1 MTESIPQW
9 KQELLREAEQKDRNN
24 EFLVKVLNDK
34 QEPLN
39 RQAAAFAVPVVW
51 WGVKSLVTLVGAA
64 LTYEAGRRILN
75 DNNVFTDGSRTYTN
89 RQVEEL
95 LNDENFWKE
104 KSSDIEKEI
113 SSSPSSDTTTTTT
126 TPTPETVSPITTV
139 NPLDTTTPSETVVES
154 TSSPDATVVSPS
166 TSTQTVNDE
175 QLRAA
180 VPYIIGFDQIES
192 PVRKEKIQFIIDN
205 YADNP
210 IIEEAINTPLDSLP
224 ATNQDAIQTQVDDSL
239 EFQNTANTDTVT
251 TEIPTAVE
259 RAQQLARQR
268 IAEGRSTLT
277 GDLLYPDVGAGTA
290 NPGVIPNDTDVIG
303 DVIGGTS
310 TQADNIQSQVI
321 AESLA
326 QQGVVTKAATQESV
340 GNTVSVGGT
349 RDPFPDSTVSGIEIT
364 QADPCRDNTL
374 DAVSGQI
381 ENLFNMIN
389 GPGSAILNL
398 PQAIKDASG
407 MIGRSMNKF
416 VNKMTTALSQKLEKM
431 ISNGFQTLASGIMA
445 QVSKAFPMTAAIA
458 KITGIQDAL
467 LSPIKALF
475 DGIFC
480 ASSRISLAIP
490 NIAADLLSG
499 AINTNLLNVPICA
512 VEQMVGGIV
521 TKIASMADSIIG
533 PLLGPVSKVLG
544 VAMNVK
550 DFMLDG
556 IDLLKKVGG
565 FFSCGE
571 KQDCPTSSVYKNTVG
586 DQKDR
591 SESANKKSWGN
602 IFRGAANATA
612 NIATG
617 TLAVVGDVAEA
628 GSEILE
634 PLNAPG
640 VLNTISGASLVG
652 GASSVTTAF
661 EENYGKW
668 SIFGQKLSDVEETP
682 VDCNTGNIFEC
693 GLPKVEF
700 FGGEGI
706 GGVGK
711 VILGNVKAKFN
722 FDDIYGDV
730 KRTASIVGIEM
741 ADGGSGYTAPPIV
754 TLTDNCDRGYGAYA
768 KANIDQNPYSPTY
781 GEILSV
787 SMITVGEN
795 YPAEEEEVPLYI
807 GGVVIDNPGEGY
819 EDGDTLENFD
829 LTIVDGRIESVDIVN
844 RLAYSGLPELN
855 INTNLGFG
863 AVLRPLMSTTRPQG
877 DVLQVIDC
885 VGKV

>member
-1 MTESIPQW
+1 MTSSFSPDQQRYIDTTGDGEV
-9 KQELLREAEQKDRNN
+9 D
-24 EFLVKVLNDK
+24 
-34 QEPLN
+34 
-39 RQAAAFAVPVVW
+39 
-51 WGVKSLVTLVGAA
+51 TLVLSSEIPPEGD
-64 LTYEAGRRILN
+64 TDSVG
-75 DNNVFTDGSRTYTN
+75 TDG
-89 RQVEEL
+89 
-95 LNDENFWKE
+95 
-104 KSSDIEKEI
+104 
-113 SSSPSSDTTTTTT
+113 
-126 TPTPETVSPITTV
+126 
-139 NPLDTTTPSETVVES
+139 ES
-154 TSSPDATVVSPS
+154 TGIS
-166 TSTQTVNDE
+166 QTVNDE
-175 QLRAA
+175 QLEAA
-180 VPYIIGFDQIES
+180 VDYIIGFDQIQS
-192 PVRKEKIQFIIDN
+192 PEKKEQIKQIMED
-205 YADNP
+205 YKDNP
-210 IIEEAINTPLDSLP
+210 IIKNALNTPLDSLP
-224 ATNQDAIQTQVDDSL
+224 PTNEDVIQL
-239 EFQNTANTDTVT
+239 TA
-251 TEIPTAVE
+251 AE
-259 RAQQLARQR
+259 RAQEMARQR
-268 IAEGRSTLT
+268 IAEGRNTVT
-277 GDLLYPDVGAGTA
+277 GEVETVNTDERTA
-290 NPGVIPNDTDVIG
+290 PELDRVTGNPGERTAPELDR
-303 DVIGGTS
+303 GG
-310 TQADNIQSQVI
+310 
-321 AESLA
+321 
-326 QQGVVTKAATQESV
+326 GATQESV
-340 GNTVSVGGT
+340 GNTVAGGGSYNQNS
-349 RDPFPDSTVSGIEIT
+349 DSTVTGVPIT

-374 DAVSGQI
+374 DEVSSQI

-407 MIGRSMNKF
+407 LIGRSMNKF
-416 VNKMTTALSQKLEKM
+416 VNKMTTAVGQKLQQL
-431 ISNGFQTLASGIMA
+431 ISGGFEDLASGIMA
-445 QVSKAFPMTAAIA
+445 QVSKSFPMTAAIA

-467 LSPIKALF
+467 LNPIKGLF

-499 AINTNLLNVPICA
+499 AINSNLLNVPICA

-544 VAMNVK
+544 FAMNVK
-550 DFMLDG
+550 NFMLDG
-556 IDLLKKVGG
+556 VDILKKVGG

-571 KQDCPTSSVYKNTVG
+571 QKDCPTSTVYKNTVG
-586 DQKDR
+586 DQKDK
-591 SESANKKSWGN
+591 SESSNKKSWDN

-634 PLNAPG
+634 PLNNPD

-661 EENYGKW
+661 EESYGKW
-668 SIFGQKLSDVEETP
+668 SIFGQKLSDVEETA

-711 VILGNVKAKFN
+711 AILGKVKAEFN

-741 ADGGSGYTAPPIV
+741 ADGGSGYTSPPIV

-768 KANIDQNPYSPTY
+768 KAHIDQNPYSSTY

-819 EDGDTLENFD
+819 EEGDTLENFD

-844 RLAYSGLPELN
+844 RVAYSGLPELN
-855 INTNLGFG
+855 ISTDLGFG
-863 AVLRPLMSTTRPQG
+863 AVLRPLMSKTRPQG
-877 DVLQVIDC
+877 KVLQVIDC

>member
-1 MTESIPQW
+1 MTESTVPQW
-9 KQELLREAEQKDRNN
+9 KQVLRTEAVQKDRSNA
-24 EFLVKVLNDK
+24 FLLRALRTK
-34 QEPLN
+34 QDPLN
-39 RQAAAFAVPVVW
+39 RQAGVFAVPVVI
-51 WGVKSLVTLVGAA
+51 WGVKGLAALVGGA

-75 DNNVFTDGSRTYTN
+75 DNDVFDNGSQTFN
-89 RQVEEL
+89 DRQVEDL
-95 LNDENFWKE
+95 LQDDSFWKE
-104 KSSDIEKEI
+104 PST
-113 SSSPSSDTTTTTT
+113 SSSSSDTTT
-126 TPTPETVSPITTV
+126 S
-139 NPLDTTTPSETVVES
+139 SETVVES
-154 TSSPDATVVSPS
+154 TSSPDATIVSSP
-166 TSTQTVNDE
+166 TNTQIVSDE
-175 QLRAA
+175 QLTAA
-180 VPYIIGFDQIES
+180 VPFIIAVDQIQS
-192 PVRKEKIQFIIDN
+192 PVKKEKIQFIIDN

-210 IIEEAINTPLDSLP
+210 IIAEAINTPLDSLP
-224 ATNQDAIQTQVDDSL
+224 ATNQDAIQAQVDGSL
-239 EFQNTANTDTVT
+239 EFPNTANQETVT
-251 TEIPTAVE
+251 TEPLTAAE
-259 RAQQLARQR
+259 RAQELARQR
-268 IAEGRSTLT
+268 IAEGRNTVT
-277 GDLLYPDVGAGTA
+277 GEVEVGAGTA
-290 NPGVIPNDTDVIG
+290 NPGAIPNDTDVIG

-310 TQADNIQSQVI
+310 TQADDVQAQLI
-321 AESLA
+321 AQAEAELA
-326 QQGVVTKAATQESV
+326 AEGVATVATQESV
-340 GNTVSVGGT
+340 LKQVDTQLPGNNNL
-349 RDPFPDSTVSGIEIT
+349 PDSTVTGLEIT

-374 DAVSGQI
+374 DGVASQI

-431 ISNGFQTLASGIMA
+431 IAGGFEDLASGIMA

-467 LSPIKALF
+467 LNPIKGLF

-499 AINTNLLNVPICA
+499 AINSNLLNVPICA

-550 DFMLDG
+550 NFMLDG
-556 IDLLKKVGG
+556 IDILKKVGG

-571 KQDCPTSSVYKNTVG
+571 QKDCPTSTVYKNTVG
-586 DQKDR
+586 NQKEK
-591 SESANKKSWGN
+591 SESSNKKSWGN

-634 PLNAPG
+634 PLNNPG

-661 EENYGKW
+661 EESYGKW
-668 SIFGQKLSDVEETP
+668 SIFGQKLSDVEETA

-711 VILGNVKAKFN
+711 AILGKVKAEFN

-741 ADGGSGYTAPPIV
+741 ADGGSGYTSPPIV

-768 KANIDQNPYSPTY
+768 KAHIDQNPYSSTY

-819 EDGDTLENFD
+819 EEGDTLENFD

-844 RLAYSGLPELN
+844 RVAYSGLPELN
-855 INTNLGFG
+855 ISTDLGFG
-863 AVLRPLMSTTRPQG
+863 AVLRPLMSKTRPQG
-877 DVLQVIDC
+877 KVLQVIDC
-885 VGKV
+885 IGTV

>member
-1 MTESIPQW
+1 MTELVPQW
-9 KQELLREAEQKDRNN
+9 KQDLLKEAEQKDNDN
-24 EFLVKVLNDK
+24 KFLLKLLNDK

-51 WGVKSLVTLVGAA
+51 WGVTSLVTLVGAA
-64 LTYEAGRRILN
+64 GTYILGKKILN
-75 DNNVFTDGSRTYTN
+75 DNNTFNDGSRTYN
-89 RQVEEL
+89 QREVEKIL
-95 LNDENFWKE
+95 KDPNFWKE
-104 KSSDIEKEI
+104 KSSNIEKEI
-113 SSSPSSDTTTTTT
+113 SSSSSTGDTSSAAASAAVTPDSTVSPITTGDPLDPTTTTT
-126 TPTPETVSPITTV
+126 TPDATIV
-139 NPLDTTTPSETVVES
+139 
-154 TSSPDATVVSPS
+154 SSPTNPQIVS
-166 TSTQTVNDE
+166 DE

-180 VPYIIGFDQIES
+180 VPFIIAFDQIQS
-192 PVRKEKIQFIIDN
+192 PVKKEKIQFIIDN

-210 IIEEAINTPLDSLP
+210 IIAEALNTPLDSLP
-224 ATNQDAIQTQVDDSL
+224 ATNQDVIPITTQVDDSL
-239 EFQNTANTDTVT
+239 EFQNTANTDTAT
-251 TEIPTAVE
+251 PEILTAAE
-259 RAQQLARQR
+259 RAQEMARQR
-268 IAEGRSTLT
+268 IAEGRNTVT
-277 GDLLYPDVGAGTA
+277 GEVGAGTA
-290 NPGVIPNDTDVIG
+290 NPQAIPNDTDVIG
-303 DVIGGTS
+303 GSSI
-310 TQADNIQSQVI
+310 QADDVQAQLI
-321 AESLA
+321 AQAEAELA
-326 QQGVVTKAATQESV
+326 AEGELVATQESV
-340 GNTVSVGGT
+340 LKQVDTQLPGT
-349 RDPFPDSTVSGIEIT
+349 NGIPDSTKTGVPIT

-374 DAVSGQI
+374 DEVSSQI
-381 ENLFNMIN
+381 ENLFDMIN

-416 VNKMTTALSQKLEKM
+416 VNKMTTALSQKLETM
-431 ISNGFQTLASGIMA
+431 ISNGFQELASGIMA

-467 LSPIKALF
+467 LSPIKGLF

-521 TKIASMADSIIG
+521 TKIASMADSIVG

-544 VAMNVK
+544 IAMNVK
-550 DFMLDG
+550 DFMVDG
-556 IDLLKKVGG
+556 IDILKKVSG

-571 KQDCPTSSVYKNTVG
+571 QKDCPTSSVYKNTVG
-586 DQKDR
+586 DQKDK
-591 SESANKKSWGN
+591 SESSNKKSWGN

-617 TLAVVGDVAEA
+617 TLAAVGDVAEA

-634 PLNAPG
+634 PLNTPG

-652 GASSVTTAF
+652 GASSVTNAF
-661 EENYGKW
+661 EESYGKW
-668 SIFGQKLSDVEETP
+668 SIFGQKLSDVEETA

-711 VILGNVKAKFN
+711 AILGKVKSEFN

-741 ADGGSGYTAPPIV
+741 AEGGSGYTSPPIV
-754 TLTDNCDRGYGAYA
+754 TLTDNCDKGYGAYA

-819 EDGDTLENFD
+819 EEGDTLENFD

-863 AVLRPLMSTTRPQG
+863 AVLRPLMSKTRPQG

>member
-1 MTESIPQW
+1 MV
-9 KQELLREAEQKDRNN
+9 D
-24 EFLVKVLNDK
+24 
-34 QEPLN
+34 
-39 RQAAAFAVPVVW
+39 
-51 WGVKSLVTLVGAA
+51 
-64 LTYEAGRRILN
+64 
-75 DNNVFTDGSRTYTN
+75 
-89 RQVEEL
+89 
-95 LNDENFWKE
+95 
-104 KSSDIEKEI
+104 
-113 SSSPSSDTTTTTT
+113 
-126 TPTPETVSPITTV
+126 
-139 NPLDTTTPSETVVES
+139 
-154 TSSPDATVVSPS
+154 
-166 TSTQTVNDE
+166 
-175 QLRAA
+175 
-180 VPYIIGFDQIES
+180 
-192 PVRKEKIQFIIDN
+192 

-210 IIEEAINTPLDSLP
+210 IVAEALNTPLDSLP
-224 ATNQDAIQTQVDDSL
+224 ATNQDAIQAQVDGSL
-239 EFQNTANTDTVT
+239 EFPNTANQETVT
-251 TEIPTAVE
+251 TEPLTAAE
-259 RAQQLARQR
+259 RAQELARQR

-277 GDLLYPDVGAGTA
+277 GELVYPDVGAGTA
-290 NPGVIPNDTDVIG
+290 NPGAIPNDTDVIG

-310 TQADNIQSQVI
+310 TQADDVQAQLI
-321 AESLA
+321 AQAEAELA
-326 QQGVVTKAATQESV
+326 AEGVATVATQESV
-340 GNTVSVGGT
+340 LKQVDTQLPGNNNL
-349 RDPFPDSTVSGIEIT
+349 PDSTVTGLEIT

-374 DAVSGQI
+374 DGVASQI

-431 ISNGFQTLASGIMA
+431 IAGGFEDLASGIMA
-445 QVSKAFPMTAAIA
+445 QVSKSFPMTAAIA

-467 LSPIKALF
+467 LNPIKGLF

-499 AINTNLLNVPICA
+499 AIKSNLLNVPICA

-550 DFMLDG
+550 NFMLDG
-556 IDLLKKVGG
+556 IDILKKVGG

-571 KQDCPTSSVYKNTVG
+571 QKDCPTSTVYKNTVG
-586 DQKDR
+586 NQKEK
-591 SESANKKSWGN
+591 SESSNKKSWGN

-634 PLNAPG
+634 PLNNPG

-661 EENYGKW
+661 EESYGKW

-711 VILGNVKAKFN
+711 AILGKVKAEFN

-819 EDGDTLENFD
+819 EEGDTLENFD

-844 RLAYSGLPELN
+844 RVAYSGLPELN
-855 INTNLGFG
+855 ISTDLGFG
-863 AVLRPLMSTTRPQG
+863 AVLRPLMSKTRPQG

-885 VGKV
+885 IGTV

>member
-1 MTESIPQW
+1 MTESVPQW
-9 KQELLREAEQKDRNN
+9 KQDLLKEAEEKDNDN
-24 EFLVKVLNDK
+24 KFLLKLLNDK

-51 WGVKSLVTLVGAA
+51 WGVTSLVTLVGV
-64 LTYEAGRRILN
+64 AGSYILGKKILN
-75 DNNVFTDGSRTYTN
+75 DNNAFNDGSRTYN
-89 RQVEEL
+89 QREVEKIL
-95 LNDENFWKE
+95 KDPNFWKE
-104 KSSDIEKEI
+104 KSSNIEKEI
-113 SSSPSSDTTTTTT
+113 SSSSSTGDTSSAATSSAATTLPPQTTSPITTGDPLDPTTTTT
-126 TPTPETVSPITTV
+126 TPDATIV
-139 NPLDTTTPSETVVES
+139 
-154 TSSPDATVVSPS
+154 SSPTNPQIVS
-166 TSTQTVNDE
+166 DE

-192 PVRKEKIQFIIDN
+192 PVRREKIQFIIDN
-205 YADNP
+205 YADHP
-210 IIEEAINTPLDSLP
+210 IIAAAINTSLDSLP
-224 ATNQDAIQTQVDDSL
+224 ATNQDAILSEVDDSL
-239 EFQNTANTDTVT
+239 EFLNTANQETVT
-251 TEIPTAVE
+251 TDTPTVTGEDVNVE
-259 RAQQLARQR
+259 
-268 IAEGRSTLT
+268 T
-277 GDLLYPDVGAGTA
+277 GAGTA
-290 NPGVIPNDTDVIG
+290 NPGETETDTGVIG
-303 DVIGGTS
+303 DVIGDTS
-310 TQADNIQSQVI
+310 TQVDAQTR

-326 QQGVVTKAATQESV
+326 AQGVVTTDATQESV
-340 GNTVSVGGT
+340 GNTVSVGGG
-349 RDPFPDSTVSGIEIT
+349 RSQFPDSTVTGISIT

-374 DAVSGQI
+374 DEVSSQI
-381 ENLFNMIN
+381 ENLFDMIN

-416 VNKMTTALSQKLEKM
+416 VNKMTTALSQKLETM
-431 ISNGFQTLASGIMA
+431 ISNGFQELASGIMA
-445 QVSKAFPMTAAIA
+445 QVSRSFPMTAAIA

-467 LSPIKALF
+467 LSPIKGLF

-499 AINTNLLNVPICA
+499 AINSNLLNVPICA

-544 VAMNVK
+544 IAMNVK

-556 IDLLKKVGG
+556 IDILKKVSG

-571 KQDCPTSSVYKNTVG
+571 QKDCPTSTVYKNTVG
-586 DQKDR
+586 DQKDK
-591 SESANKKSWGN
+591 SESSNKKSWDN

-634 PLNAPG
+634 PLNNPG

-661 EENYGKW
+661 EESYGKW
-668 SIFGQKLSDVEETP
+668 SIFGQKLSDVEETA

-711 VILGNVKAKFN
+711 VILGNVKKKFN

-807 GGVVIDNPGEGY
+807 GGVVIDDPGEGY
-819 EDGDTLENFD
+819 EEGDTLENFD

-844 RLAYSGLPELN
+844 RVAYSGLPELN
-855 INTNLGFG
+855 ISTDLGFG
-863 AVLRPLMSTTRPQG
+863 AVLRPLMSKTRPQG

>member
-1 MTESIPQW
+1 MTESVPQW
-9 KQELLREAEQKDRNN
+9 KQDLLKEAAQKDNSNAFLLRALRT
-24 EFLVKVLNDK
+24 K
-34 QEPLN
+34 QDPLN
-39 RQAAAFAVPVVW
+39 RQAAAFAVPVVI
-51 WGVKSLVTLVGAA
+51 WGVKSLAALVGAA

-75 DNNVFTDGSRTYTN
+75 DNKVFDDGSQIYTQ
-89 RQVEEL
+89 REVEEL
-95 LNDENFWKE
+95 LKDDSFWKE
-104 KSSDIEKEI
+104 KSSNIEKEI
-113 SSSPSSDTTTTTT
+113 SSSSSSAAATGAATGADTLSPQTT
-126 TPTPETVSPITTV
+126 SPIITGDS
-139 NPLDTTTPSETVVES
+139 LDS
-154 TSSPDATVVSPS
+154 TAADSSSPVISSS
-166 TSTQTVNDE
+166 TSTQIINDD

-192 PVRKEKIQFIIDN
+192 PVRREKIQFIIDN
-205 YADNP
+205 YADHP
-210 IIEEAINTPLDSLP
+210 IIAAAINTSLDSLP
-224 ATNQDAIQTQVDDSL
+224 ATNQDAILSEVDDSL
-239 EFQNTANTDTVT
+239 EFLNTANQETVT
-251 TEIPTAVE
+251 TDTPTVTGEDVNVE
-259 RAQQLARQR
+259 
-268 IAEGRSTLT
+268 T
-277 GDLLYPDVGAGTA
+277 GAGTA
-290 NPGVIPNDTDVIG
+290 NPGETETDTGVIG
-303 DVIGGTS
+303 DVIGDTS
-310 TQADNIQSQVI
+310 TQVDQVDAQTR

-326 QQGVVTKAATQESV
+326 AQGVVTTDATQESV
-340 GNTVSVGGT
+340 GNTVSGGGG
-349 RDPFPDSTVSGIEIT
+349 RSQFPDSTVTGISIT

-374 DAVSGQI
+374 DEVSSQI
-381 ENLFNMIN
+381 ENLFDMIN

-416 VNKMTTALSQKLEKM
+416 VNKMTTALSQKLETM
-431 ISNGFQTLASGIMA
+431 ISNGFQELASGIMA
-445 QVSKAFPMTAAIA
+445 QVSRTFPMTAAIA

-467 LSPIKALF
+467 LSPIKGLF

-499 AINTNLLNVPICA
+499 AINTNLLNIPICA

-544 VAMNVK
+544 IAMNIK
-550 DFMLDG
+550 DFMVDG
-556 IDLLKKVGG
+556 IDILKKVSG

-571 KQDCPTSSVYKNTVG
+571 QKDCPTSTVYKNTVG
-586 DQKDR
+586 DQKDK
-591 SESANKKSWGN
+591 SESSNKKSWDN

-634 PLNAPG
+634 PLNDPG

-661 EENYGKW
+661 EESYGKW
-668 SIFGQKLSDVEETP
+668 SIFGQKLSDVEETA

-711 VILGNVKAKFN
+711 VILGNVKKKFN

-807 GGVVIDNPGEGY
+807 SGVVIDDPGEGY
-819 EDGDTLENFD
+819 EEGDTLENFD

-844 RLAYSGLPELN
+844 RVAYSGLPELN
-855 INTNLGFG
+855 ISTDLGFG

-885 VGKV
+885 IGKV

>member
-1 MTESIPQW
+1 MTESVPQW
-9 KQELLREAEQKDRNN
+9 KQDLLKEAAQKDNSNAFLLRALRT
-24 EFLVKVLNDK
+24 K
-34 QEPLN
+34 QDPLN
-39 RQAAAFAVPVVW
+39 RQAAAFAVPVVI
-51 WGVKSLVTLVGAA
+51 WGVKSLAALVGAA

-75 DNNVFTDGSRTYTN
+75 DNKVFDDGSQIYTQ
-89 RQVEEL
+89 REVEEL
-95 LNDENFWKE
+95 LKDDSFWKE
-104 KSSDIEKEI
+104 KSSNIEKEI
-113 SSSPSSDTTTTTT
+113 SSSSSSAAATGAATGAATLSPQTT
-126 TPTPETVSPITTV
+126 SPIITGDS
-139 NPLDTTTPSETVVES
+139 LDS
-154 TSSPDATVVSPS
+154 TAADSSSPVISSS
-166 TSTQTVNDE
+166 TSTQIINDD

-192 PVRKEKIQFIIDN
+192 PVRREKIQFIIDN
-205 YADNP
+205 YADHP
-210 IIEEAINTPLDSLP
+210 IIAAAINTSLDSLP
-224 ATNQDAIQTQVDDSL
+224 ATNQDAILSEVDDSL
-239 EFQNTANTDTVT
+239 EFLNTANQETVT
-251 TEIPTAVE
+251 TDTPTVTGEDVNVE
-259 RAQQLARQR
+259 
-268 IAEGRSTLT
+268 T
-277 GDLLYPDVGAGTA
+277 GAGTA
-290 NPGVIPNDTDVIG
+290 NPGETETDTGVIG
-303 DVIGGTS
+303 DVIGDTS
-310 TQADNIQSQVI
+310 TQVDQVDAQTR

-326 QQGVVTKAATQESV
+326 AQGVVTTDATQESV
-340 GNTVSVGGT
+340 GNTVSGGGG
-349 RDPFPDSTVSGIEIT
+349 RSQFPDSTVTGISIT

-374 DAVSGQI
+374 DEVSSQI
-381 ENLFNMIN
+381 ENLFDMIN

-416 VNKMTTALSQKLEKM
+416 VNKMTTALSQKLETM
-431 ISNGFQTLASGIMA
+431 ISNGFQELASGIMA
-445 QVSKAFPMTAAIA
+445 QVSRTFPMTAAIA

-467 LSPIKALF
+467 LSPIKGLF

-499 AINTNLLNVPICA
+499 AINTNLLNIPICA

-544 VAMNVK
+544 IAMNIK
-550 DFMLDG
+550 DFMVDG
-556 IDLLKKVGG
+556 IDILKKVSG

-571 KQDCPTSSVYKNTVG
+571 QKDCPTSTVYKNTVG
-586 DQKDR
+586 DQKDK
-591 SESANKKSWGN
+591 SESSNKKSWDN

-634 PLNAPG
+634 PLNDPG

-661 EENYGKW
+661 EESYGKW
-668 SIFGQKLSDVEETP
+668 SIFGQKLSDVEETA

-711 VILGNVKAKFN
+711 VILGNVKKKFN

-807 GGVVIDNPGEGY
+807 SGVVIDDPGEGY
-819 EDGDTLENFD
+819 EEGDTLENFD

-844 RLAYSGLPELN
+844 RVAYSGLPELN
-855 INTNLGFG
+855 ISTDLGFG

-885 VGKV
+885 IGKV

>member
-1 MTESIPQW
+1 MTESVPQW
-9 KQELLREAEQKDRNN
+9 KQDLLKEAEEKDNDN
-24 EFLVKVLNDK
+24 KFLLKLLNDK

-51 WGVKSLVTLVGAA
+51 WGVTSLVTLVGV
-64 LTYEAGRRILN
+64 AGSYILGKKILN
-75 DNNVFTDGSRTYTN
+75 DNNAFNDGSRTYN
-89 RQVEEL
+89 QREVEKIL
-95 LNDENFWKE
+95 KDPNFWKE
-104 KSSDIEKEI
+104 KSSNIEKEI
-113 SSSPSSDTTTTTT
+113 SSSSSTGDTSSAATSSAATTLPPQTTSPITTGDPLDPTTTTT
-126 TPTPETVSPITTV
+126 TPDATIV
-139 NPLDTTTPSETVVES
+139 
-154 TSSPDATVVSPS
+154 SSPTNPQIVS
-166 TSTQTVNDE
+166 DE

-192 PVRKEKIQFIIDN
+192 PVRREKIQFIIDN
-205 YADNP
+205 YADHP
-210 IIEEAINTPLDSLP
+210 IIAAAINTSLDSLP
-224 ATNQDAIQTQVDDSL
+224 ATNQDAILSEVDDSL
-239 EFQNTANTDTVT
+239 EFLNTANQETVT
-251 TEIPTAVE
+251 TDTPTVTGEDVNVE
-259 RAQQLARQR
+259 
-268 IAEGRSTLT
+268 T
-277 GDLLYPDVGAGTA
+277 GAGTA
-290 NPGVIPNDTDVIG
+290 NPGETETDTGVIG
-303 DVIGGTS
+303 DVIGDTS
-310 TQADNIQSQVI
+310 TQVDAQTR

-326 QQGVVTKAATQESV
+326 AQGVVTTDATQESV
-340 GNTVSVGGT
+340 GNTVSVGGG
-349 RDPFPDSTVSGIEIT
+349 RSQFPDSTVTGISIT

-374 DAVSGQI
+374 DEVSSQI
-381 ENLFNMIN
+381 ENLFDMIN

-416 VNKMTTALSQKLEKM
+416 VNKMTTALSQKLETM
-431 ISNGFQTLASGIMA
+431 ISNGFQELASGIMA
-445 QVSKAFPMTAAIA
+445 QVSRSFPMTAAIA

-467 LSPIKALF
+467 LSPIKGLF

-499 AINTNLLNVPICA
+499 AINSNLLNVPICA

-544 VAMNVK
+544 IAMNVK

-556 IDLLKKVGG
+556 IDILKKVSG

-571 KQDCPTSSVYKNTVG
+571 QKDCPTSTVYKNTVG
-586 DQKDR
+586 DQKDK
-591 SESANKKSWGN
+591 SESSNKKSWDN

-634 PLNAPG
+634 PLNNPG

-661 EENYGKW
+661 EESYGKW
-668 SIFGQKLSDVEETP
+668 SIFGQKLSDVEETA

-711 VILGNVKAKFN
+711 VILGNVKKKFN

-741 ADGGSGYTAPPIV
+741 ADGGSGYTSPPIV
-754 TLTDNCDRGYGAYA
+754 TLTDSCDRGYGAYA

-795 YPAEEEEVPLYI
+795 YPAEEEPVPLYI
-807 GGVVIDNPGEGY
+807 GGVVIDDPGEGY
-819 EDGDTLENFD
+819 EEGDTLENFE
-829 LTIVDGRIESVDIVN
+829 LTIIDGRIESVDIVN
-844 RLAYSGLPELN
+844 RVAYSGLPELN
-855 INTNLGFG
+855 ISTDLGFG

>member
-1 MTESIPQW
+1 MAESVPQW
-9 KQELLREAEQKDRNN
+9 KQDLLKEAEQKDRSN
-24 EFLVKVLNDK
+24 EFLVRVLNDK

-39 RQAAAFAVPVVW
+39 RQAAAFAVPVVV
-51 WGVKSLVTLVGAA
+51 WGVKSLAAAILAVG
-64 LTYEAGRRILN
+64 TYEAGRRYLN
-75 DNNVFTDGSRTYTN
+75 NGKVFTNGTEVYSDR
-89 RQVEEL
+89 EIEAL
-95 LNDENFWKE
+95 LDDPNFWRQP
-104 KSSDIEKEI
+104 SSDID
-113 SSSPSSDTTTTTT
+113 SSPSSTDATSAATS
-126 TPTPETVSPITTV
+126 ETVSPITTV
-139 NPLDTTTPSETVVES
+139 NPLDTTTSSETVVES
-154 TSSPDATVVSPS
+154 TSSPDATVVSSS

-180 VPYIIGFDQIES
+180 VPFIIAFDLIQS
-192 PVRKEKIQFIIDN
+192 PVKKEKIQFIIDN

-210 IIEEAINTPLDSLP
+210 IIAEALNTPLDSLP
-224 ATNQDAIQTQVDDSL
+224 ATNREAILTEVNESL
-239 EFQNTANTDTVT
+239 EYQNTGPNIRIEEGTIDGV
-251 TEIPTAVE
+251 TEIPNVVRGPNTRVV
-259 RAQQLARQR
+259 
-268 IAEGRSTLT
+268 T
-277 GDLLYPDVGAGTA
+277 PDGTIFVNPA
-290 NPGVIPNDTDVIG
+290 NPDDVTRGRGINVPQPRVDTTDLEYPTTGTGTEVID
-303 DVIGGTS
+303 
-310 TQADNIQSQVI
+310 QADQIQSELISQAVTTS
-321 AESLA
+321 E
-326 QQGVVTKAATQESV
+326 VVSQESILTQV
-340 GNTVSVGGT
+340 NKQLP
-349 RDPFPDSTVSGIEIT
+349 RNNHIPDSTVTGRDIT

-374 DAVSGQI
+374 DEVSSQI

-431 ISNGFQTLASGIMA
+431 ISGGFQTLASGIMA

-480 ASSRISLAIP
+480 ASSRISATIP
-490 NIAADLLSG
+490 NIAADLLTG
-499 AINTNLLNVPICA
+499 AVDNLLNVPICA
-512 VEQMVGGIV
+512 VEQMIGGMV
-521 TKIASMADSIIG
+521 TKIASMADSLVG
-533 PLLGPVSKVLG
+533 PLLGPISKVLG

-586 DQKDR
+586 QQKDR
-591 SESANKKSWGN
+591 SESSNKKSWGN
-602 IFRGAANATA
+602 VFRGAANASV

-617 TLAVVGDVAEA
+617 TLGVVGDVAEV

-634 PLNAPG
+634 PLNTPG
-640 VLNTISGASLVG
+640 ALNTLSGASLVG

-661 EENYGKW
+661 EESYGKW

-682 VDCNTGNIFEC
+682 TDCNTGNIFEC

-711 VILGNVKAKFN
+711 AILGGVKAEFN

-741 ADGGSGYTAPPIV
+741 EDRGSGYTSPPIV

-768 KANIDQNPYSPTY
+768 KAHIDQNPYSPTY

-795 YPAEEEEVPLYI
+795 YPAEEEPVPLYI
-807 GGVVIDNPGEGY
+807 SGVVIDNPGEGY
-819 EDGDTLENFD
+819 EEGDTLDNFD

-863 AVLRPLMSTTRPQG
+863 AVLRPLMSKTRPQG
-877 DVLQVIDC
+877 DVLEVIDC

>member
-1 MTESIPQW
+1 MTELVPQW
-9 KQELLREAEQKDRNN
+9 KQDLLKEAEQKDNDN
-24 EFLVKVLNDK
+24 KFLLKLLNDK

-39 RQAAAFAVPVVW
+39 RQAAAVAVPVVW
-51 WGVKSLVTLVGAA
+51 WGVTSLVTLVGAA
-64 LTYEAGRRILN
+64 GTYIYGKKILN
-75 DNNVFTDGSRTYTN
+75 DNNAFNDGSRTYN
-89 RQVEEL
+89 QREVEQIL
-95 LNDENFWKE
+95 KDPNFWKQ
-104 KSSDIEKEI
+104 KSSNIDEEI
-113 SSSPSSDTTTTTT
+113 SSSSSSAAASAAASAAV
-126 TPTPETVSPITTV
+126 TPDSTVSPITTV
-139 NPLDTTTPSETVVES
+139 DPSDSATSEGVGGAADAAMVES
-154 TSSPDATVVSPS
+154 VFTDL
-166 TSTQTVNDE
+166 TVNDD

-180 VPYIIGFDQIES
+180 VPFIIAFDYIQS
-192 PVRKEKIQFIIDN
+192 PVKKGVIQKIMVD

-210 IIEEAINTPLDSLP
+210 IIAEALNTSLDSLP
-224 ATNQDAIQTQVDDSL
+224 ATRRDAILAQVDPSL
-239 EFQNTANTDTVT
+239 EYLNTANKDGVPIENPTVT
-251 TEIPTAVE
+251 GDDVNVE
-259 RAQQLARQR
+259 
-268 IAEGRSTLT
+268 T
-277 GDLLYPDVGAGTA
+277 GAGTA
-290 NPGVIPNDTDVIG
+290 TPGVDADVIG
-303 DVIGGTS
+303 DVIGGDVIGGDVIGGAS
-310 TQADNIQSQVI
+310 TQADDIQAQLI
-321 AESLA
+321 AQAEAQLA
-326 QQGVVTKAATQESV
+326 AEGELVATQESV
-340 GNTVSVGGT
+340 LKQVNTQLPGNTKL
-349 RDPFPDSTVSGIEIT
+349 PDSTVTGLDIT

-374 DAVSGQI
+374 DEVSSQI
-381 ENLFNMIN
+381 ENLFSMIN

-431 ISNGFQTLASGIMA
+431 IAGGFEDLASGIMA

-499 AINTNLLNVPICA
+499 AINTNLLNIPICA
-512 VEQMVGGIV
+512 VEQMVGGMV

-550 DFMLDG
+550 DFMVDG

-571 KQDCPTSSVYKNTVG
+571 QKDCPTSSVYKNTVG
-586 DQKDR
+586 DQKDK
-591 SESANKKSWGN
+591 SETDNKKSWGK
-602 IFRGAANATA
+602 IFRGAANATV

-617 TLAVVGDVAEA
+617 TLGVVGDVAEA

-634 PLNAPG
+634 PLNTPG

-661 EENYGKW
+661 EETYGEW
-668 SIFGQKLSDVEETP
+668 SIFGQKLSDVEETE

-700 FGGEGI
+700 FGGGGI

-711 VILGNVKAKFN
+711 AILGKVREEFN

-730 KRTASIVGIEM
+730 KRTASIVGIELG
-741 ADGGSGYTAPPIV
+741 DGGSGYTSPPIV
-754 TLTDNCDRGYGAYA
+754 TLTDNCDKGYGAYA

-819 EDGDTLENFD
+819 EEGDTLENFD

-863 AVLRPLMSTTRPQG
+863 AVLRPLMSKTRPQG

>member
-1 MTESIPQW
+1 MTESVPQW
-9 KQELLREAEQKDRNN
+9 KQHLREEAEQKDSSN
-24 EFLVKVLNDK
+24 ESLLKILNDK

-39 RQAAAFAVPVVW
+39 RQAGVFAVPVVI
-51 WGVKSLVTLVGAA
+51 WGVKSLAALVGTA

-75 DNNVFTDGSRTYTN
+75 DNNVFDNGSQTFN
-89 RQVEEL
+89 DRQVDEL
-95 LNDENFWKE
+95 LKDDSFWKE
-104 KSSDIEKEI
+104 PST
-113 SSSPSSDTTTTTT
+113 SSSS
-126 TPTPETVSPITTV
+126 
-139 NPLDTTTPSETVVES
+139 DTTTPSETVVES
-154 TSSPDATVVSPS
+154 ISSPDATIVSSP
-166 TSTQTVNDE
+166 TNTQIVSDE
-175 QLRAA
+175 QLTAA
-180 VPYIIGFDQIES
+180 VPFIIAVD
-192 PVRKEKIQFIIDN
+192 KIQSPIKKAKIEQIMVD

-210 IIEEAINTPLDSLP
+210 IVAEALNTPLDSLP
-224 ATNQDAIQTQVDDSL
+224 ATNAIQAQVDDSL
-239 EFQNTANTDTVT
+239 EFQNTANTERVT
-251 TEIPTAVE
+251 TEPLTAAE
-259 RAQQLARQR
+259 RAQEMARQR
-268 IAEGRSTLT
+268 IAERRNTVT
-277 GDLLYPDVGAGTA
+277 GEFEVGAGTA
-290 NPGVIPNDTDVIG
+290 NPGAIPNDTDVIG

-310 TQADNIQSQVI
+310 TQADDVQAQLI
-321 AESLA
+321 AQAEAELA
-326 QQGVVTKAATQESV
+326 TEGVSTVATQESV
-340 GNTVSVGGT
+340 LKQVDTQLPGT
-349 RDPFPDSTVSGIEIT
+349 NGIPDSTTTGVEIT

-374 DAVSGQI
+374 DGVASQI

-431 ISNGFQTLASGIMA
+431 VAKGFEDLASGIMA
-445 QVSKAFPMTAAIA
+445 QVSKSFPMTAAIA
-458 KITGIQDAL
+458 KITGIQDSL
-467 LSPIKALF
+467 LNPIKGLF

-499 AINTNLLNVPICA
+499 AINKNLLNVPICA

-550 DFMLDG
+550 NFMLDG
-556 IDLLKKVGG
+556 IDILKKVGG

-571 KQDCPTSSVYKNTVG
+571 QKDCPTSTVYKNTVG
-586 DQKDR
+586 NQKDK
-591 SESANKKSWGN
+591 SESSNKKSWGN

-617 TLAVVGDVAEA
+617 TLAAVGDVAEA

-634 PLNAPG
+634 PLNTPDA
-640 VLNTISGASLVG
+640 LNALSGASLVE
-652 GASSVTTAF
+652 GAKEGTTAF
-661 EENYGKW
+661 EESYGKW
-668 SIFGQKLSDVEETP
+668 SIFGEKLSDVEETA

-711 VILGNVKAKFN
+711 AILGKVKAEFN

-741 ADGGSGYTAPPIV
+741 ADGGSGYTSPPIV

-819 EDGDTLENFD
+819 EEGDTLENFD

-844 RLAYSGLPELN
+844 RVAYSGLPELN
-855 INTNLGFG
+855 ISTDLGFG
-863 AVLRPLMSTTRPQG
+863 AVLRPLMSKTRPQG
-877 DVLQVIDC
+877 KVLQVIDC
-885 VGKV
+885 IGTV